1 MRMMGLDSVAYHR
14 STVAERSDDHPG
26 AALDYY
32 ASRGETPLLWAGRGA
47 AALGLSAAADLTGIS
62 ATDSVSRAA
71 SPADAGIV
79 TPAAYEAIFGPDGA
93 RDPSTR
99 ERLVN
104 SKRPGLELVI
114 GAHKS
119 VAELG
124 VIGRAED
131 MHQIMDAERDA
142 TLSYLDDITQRM
154 GGRRGRAATPTPTD
168 GLTYAVTRHATSR
181 AGDPSPHDHVLLANV
196 VRMND
201 AAGGTKGADTALWRE
216 HLHAATAIGRM
227 ASAHKAIELGYD
239 IIPDHGP
246 SGRLGHWAIAGVPK
260 EAMEVHSKRAAEI
273 TEAVQDRGTDTYR
286 SRQVA
291 ARNTRDPKR
300 HQPVEDLMVRWHA
313 ELAEIGC
320 PVPELLASVQ
330 EASRTRHVRPDAPS
344 RSELRELVTQTLAP
358 ESDLARRKVFN
369 RRDVVVAVAPQLF
382 GCDPS
387 VLPRVVDR
395 VLGDPEA
402 VPLLGVAEKR
412 EQAYAT
418 ARGMATE
425 QAIAEVVERMAQRR
439 NAPAVPFTGAAEAIA
454 AREDLLGG
462 HLTAGQDAAVRA
474 ITTSGR
480 GIDIVVGVAGSG
492 KTTALAAVRDAFST
506 ASATAGPDPAI
517 AAANAPFLPVGLR
530 RTLLEAAGPPR
541 PEPPYELI
549 GTAVSG
555 QAARTLGSEAG
566 IDPSRTAAS
575 VLWRLDHDQLALSE
589 RSVLVLDEA
598 GMADDA
604 TTLRLLTAAERA
616 GAKVVIVGDDRQL
629 PAIGAGG
636 ALGAVLDRHPEAV
649 HVLAENVRQR
659 DGGER
664 EALGQLRAGKVAE
677 AVDWYVANDRIV
689 TKPTIEEA
697 RSALVAAW
705 AADIA
710 TPKPG
715 TEPDD
720 DIAMFAWR
728 RVNVA
733 ELNRLGRAAWAEM
746 GNLSSPELTAPGG
759 AAYAAGDRIVTLAPG
774 ARGQL
779 VTSERGSVLVVDPE
793 ARTLTALMDDGR
805 TQHFATEDIGADR
818 LAHGY
823 AVTVHRSQGLTV
835 DATHA
840 LEDGG
845 GRELAYVRN
854 SRARGATTL
863 YAVADD
869 VEMAAEDLRRA
880 WSNETRQRWAI
891 DRQPSDPR
899 TPGFGL
905 GQPATSPPAVRLAR
919 LRSEHEALAAIIPP
933 KPEADWRAQGHL
945 NGLRNALRD
954 LDTDN
959 AYGVYAGTPL
969 AEALTAWKAVH
980 YERTGAEMHSHEGP
994 LLRRPGFA
1002 RAARD
1007 AAEREA
1013 PLEAAYRA
1021 MADLERARIAPQLA
1035 DAEAHLAARE
1045 AQETAHLRYVRIDH
1059 PEVPRRL
1066 EWIEREMDGLSDE
1079 LYDTRM
1085 GLENAVGEGWEH
1097 ADPTWADR
1105 GHRPQRPGPGVEED
1119 STALAMLR
1127 DRAIERAAIEID
1139 FGPDLGL

>member
-1 MRMMGLDSVAYHR
+1 MMGLDSVDYHR
-14 STVAERSDDHPG
+14 STVLERSDDHPG
-26 AALDYY
+26 QALDYY
-32 ASRGETPLLWAGRGA
+32 ASRGETPLRWGGRGA
-47 AALGLSAAADLTGIS
+47 AALGLEGN
-62 ATDSVSRAA
+62 
-71 SPADAGIV
+71 V
-79 TPAAYEAIFGPDGA
+79 TPDTYEAIYGPDGA
-93 RDPSTR
+93 LDPSTG

-104 SKRPGLELVI
+104 SKRPGMELVI

-131 MHQIMDAERDA
+131 MHRIMDAERDA

-154 GGRRGRAATPTPTD
+154 GGRRGRAATPTATD

-201 AAGGTKGADTALWRE
+201 VFGGTKGADTALWRE

-239 IIPDHGP
+239 IVPDHGP
-246 SGRLGHWAIAGVPK
+246 SGRLGHWAIAGIPR

-273 TEAVQDRGTDTYR
+273 TAVMNERGIDTYR
-286 SRQVA
+286 SRGIA
-291 ARNTRDPKR
+291 ARDTRDPKR
-300 HQPVEDLMVRWHA
+300 HQPIEDLMVRWRA
-313 ELAEIGC
+313 ELEAIGH
-320 PVPELLASVQ
+320 PVPEILASVQ
-330 EASRTRHVRPDAPS
+330 EASRTRNLRPDAPS
-344 RSELRELVTQTLAP
+344 RAELRALVESTLAP
-358 ESDLARRKVFN
+358 DSDLGRRKVFN
-369 RRDVVVAVAPQLF
+369 RRDVVVAVAPALF

-387 VLPRVVDR
+387 VLGKVVDR

-418 ARGMATE
+418 ARGIATE
-425 QAIAEVVERMAQRR
+425 QAIAEVVERMVQRTD
-439 NAPAVPFTGAAEAIA
+439 APRVTPVRAADAIGR
-454 AREDLLGG
+454 REDLLGG
-462 HLTAGQDAAVRA
+462 HPLTAGQDAAIQA
-474 ITTSGR
+474 MATSGR

-506 ASATAGPDPAI
+506 PAAAVSASAAPTPTIP
-517 AAANAPFLPVGLR
+517 AANAPFIPVGLR
-530 RTLLEAAGPPR
+530 RALLEAASPPQ
-541 PEPPYELI
+541 PDPPYELI

-575 VLWRLDHDQLALSE
+575 ILWRLDHDQLALSE

-598 GMADDA
+598 GMADDV
-604 TTLRLLTAAERA
+604 TTLRLLIAAERA

-629 PAIGAGG
+629 PSIGAGG
-636 ALGAVLDRHPEAV
+636 AMGAVLERHPEAV
-649 HVLAENVRQR
+649 YVLAENVRQR
-659 DGGER
+659 DVSER
-664 EALGQLRAGKVAE
+664 DALAQLRAGKVAE

-689 TKPTIEEA
+689 VKPTIEEA
-697 RSALVAAW
+697 RSALVAGW
-705 AADIA
+705 ARDITASA
-710 TPKPG
+710 TLAG
-715 TEPDD
+715 QTGGPDE

-746 GNLSSPELTAPGG
+746 GHLSGPELTAPGG

-779 VTSERGSVLVVDPE
+779 VTSERGSVLSVDVE
-793 ARTLTALMDDGR
+793 ARTLMAAMDDGR
-805 TQHFATEDIGADR
+805 TQHFGPEDIAGDR
-818 LAHGY
+818 LAHSY

-854 SRARGATTL
+854 SRARGTTTL

-869 VEMAAEDLRRA
+869 VEMAAEDLRRS

-905 GQPATSPPAVRLAR
+905 GQPEATPAAVRLAR
-919 LRSEHEALAAIIPP
+919 LRSEQEALAALIPP
-933 KPEADWRAQGHL
+933 KPEADWRAESHL
-945 NGLRNALRD
+945 NGMRNAMAD
-954 LDTDN
+954 LDTEN

-980 YERTGAEMHSHEGP
+980 YERTGAELHSHEGS

-1002 RAARD
+1002 RAARN

-1021 MADLERARIAPQLA
+1021 MAGLERARIAPQLA
-1035 DAEAHLAARE
+1035 DAEAAAAARD
-1045 AQETAHLRYVRIDH
+1045 AQDLAHQRFVRIEH
-1059 PEVPRRL
+1059 PEIPRRL
-1066 EWIEREMDGLSDE
+1066 NWLERAMDSLSDE

-1085 GLENAVGEGWEH
+1085 GLENAMGQDWARDDPSWAPELSLVGRSFPNPL
-1097 ADPTWADR
+1097 DLSRDTPYRTSP
-1105 GHRPQRPGPGVEED
+1105 RPH
-1119 STALAMLR
+1119 
-1127 DRAIERAAIEID
+1127 IEPD
-1139 FGPDLGL
+1139 FGPDLGLGL

>member
-1 MRMMGLDSVAYHR
+1 MMGLDSVDYHR
-14 STVAERSDDHPG
+14 STVLERSDDHPG

-32 ASRGETPLLWAGRGA
+32 ASRGETPLVWGGRGA
-47 AALGLSAAADLTGIS
+47 AALGLEGN
-62 ATDSVSRAA
+62 
-71 SPADAGIV
+71 V
-79 TPAAYEAIFGPDGA
+79 TPEQYEAIYGPGGA
-93 RDPSTR
+93 LDPSTG

-104 SKRPGLELVI
+104 SKRPGMELVI

-131 MHQIMDAERDA
+131 MHQILDAERDA
-142 TLSYLDDITQRM
+142 TLGYLDDITVRM
-154 GGRRGRAATPTPTD
+154 GGRRGRAAIPTATD

-201 AAGGTKGADTALWRE
+201 VFGGTKGADTALWRE

-239 IIPDHGP
+239 IVPDHGP
-246 SGRLGHWAIAGVPK
+246 SGRLGHWAIAGVPR
-260 EAMEVHSKRAAEI
+260 EAMEVHSKRGAEI
-273 TEAVQDRGTDTYR
+273 TAVMAERGVDTYR
-286 SRQVA
+286 SRGIA
-291 ARNTRDPKR
+291 ARNTRDDKR
-300 HQPVEDLMVRWHA
+300 YQSVENLMVRWRA
-313 ELAEIGC
+313 ELEAIGH

-330 EASRTRHVRPDAPS
+330 EASRNRNLRPDAPS
-344 RSELRELVTQTLAP
+344 RSELRELVEQTLAP
-358 ESDLARRKVFN
+358 ESDLGRRKVFN

-382 GCDPS
+382 GCDPA
-387 VLPRVVDR
+387 VLGKVVDR

-418 ARGMATE
+418 ARGIAAE
-425 QAIAEVVERMAQRR
+425 QAIAETVERMVQRTD
-439 NAPAVPFTGAAEAIA
+439 APAVSTTRALEAIGR
-454 AREDLLGG
+454 REDLLGG
-462 HLTAGQDAAVRA
+462 HPLTAGQDAAVQA
-474 ITTSGR
+474 MATSGR

-492 KTTALAAVRDAFST
+492 KTTALAVVRDAFST
-506 ASATAGPDPAI
+506 VPT
-517 AAANAPFLPVGLR
+517 AAAPAPATPAADAPFIPVGLR
-530 RTLLEAAGPPR
+530 RAFLEASRPPI
-541 PEPPYELI
+541 PELPYEVL

-555 QAARTLGSEAG
+555 QAARTLGAEAG

-575 VLWRLDHDQLALSE
+575 ILWRLDHDQLQLSG

-598 GMADDA
+598 GMADDV

-629 PAIGAGG
+629 PSIGAGG
-636 ALGAVLDRHPEAV
+636 AMGAVLKRHPEAV
-649 HVLAENVRQR
+649 HVLSENVRQR
-659 DGGER
+659 DVAER
-664 EALGQLRAGKVAE
+664 EALSQLRAGKVAE

-689 TKPTIEEA
+689 VKPTIEEA
-697 RSALVAAW
+697 REALVAGW
-705 AADIA
+705 ARDIA
-710 TPKPG
+710 SPNLG
-715 TEPDD
+715 SGADD

-728 RVNVA
+728 RANVA

-746 GNLSSPELTAPGG
+746 GSLSGPELIAPGG

-779 VTSERGSVLVVDPE
+779 VTSERGSVVSVDVE
-793 ARTLTALMDDGR
+793 ARTLTAAMDDGR
-805 TQHFATEDIGADR
+805 TQAFDTEDIGADR

-845 GRELAYVRN
+845 GRELAYVRM

-863 YAVADD
+863 YTVADD
-869 VEMAAEDLRRA
+869 VEMAAEDLRA
-880 WSNETRQRWAI
+880 SWSRETRQRWAI
-891 DRQPSDPR
+891 DRQASDPR

-905 GQPATSPPAVRLAR
+905 GQPAPSPPAVRLAR
-919 LRSEHEALAAIIPP
+919 LGAEHQALTALIPP
-933 KPEADWRAQGHL
+933 QPEADWRAKSHL
-945 NGLRNALRD
+945 NGLRNAMHD
-954 LDTDN
+954 LDVEN

-969 AEALTAWKAVH
+969 AEALKAWKAVH
-980 YERTGAEMHSHEGP
+980 YERTAAEMHSHEGP
-994 LLRRPGFA
+994 LLRRPGLA
-1002 RAARD
+1002 RAARN
-1007 AAEREA
+1007 AAEREV

-1021 MADLERARIAPQLA
+1021 MADNERARIAPQLA
-1035 DAEAHLAARE
+1035 DAEAIVAARD
-1045 AQETAHLRYVRIDH
+1045 AQELAHRRFLRIEH

-1066 EWIEREMDGLSDE
+1066 EWIEREMDSLSDE
-1079 LYDTRM
+1079 LFDTRM
-1085 GLENAVGEGWEH
+1085 GLENAVGQGWEH

-1105 GHRPQRPGPGVEED
+1105 GYRPERPQRLGVENEGF
-1119 STALAMLR
+1119 TGMLW
-1127 DRAIERAAIEID
+1127 DRVVERAGSEVD